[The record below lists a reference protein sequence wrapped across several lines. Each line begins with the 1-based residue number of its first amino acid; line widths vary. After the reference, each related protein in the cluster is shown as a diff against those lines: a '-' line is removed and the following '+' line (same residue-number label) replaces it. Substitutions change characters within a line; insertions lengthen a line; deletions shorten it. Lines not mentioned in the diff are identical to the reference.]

1 MQELKQ
7 KTKQKQKQLLL
18 ILQKNEFSLLRLA
31 ALTTVLTLAGILGRV
46 AFQYIPSVEPLT
58 PLSILTGFFLGPL
71 AGFASGASGFYFSN
85 FLVWGGQGPW
95 TLFQALGAGLAGF
108 VGGLFGKLGAK
119 SRWKALTSTVI
130 GISIYELV
138 VTLGSSIFSLNP
150 AFILFYFLTSLP
162 FSFVHLVSSIGFMIF
177 FFEFKE
183 GVKKLKGG
191 KIIEKEIF
199 GFRLADSVDGKLGN
213 PIIPFLRAKTEHK
226 QGKDK
231 NKSKNKFW
239 FIFKRK
245 QDD

>member
-1 MQELKQ
+1 MQGLKQ

-18 ILQKNEFSLLRLA
+18 LSQKTELSVLRL
-31 ALTTVLTLAGILGRV
+31 TVLTTLLTLVGVLGRV

-71 AGFASGASGFYFSN
+71 AGFASGASGFYLSN

-108 VGGLFGKLGAK
+108 IGGLFGKLGKK
-119 SRWKALTSTVI
+119 SRWKALASTII
-130 GISIYELV
+130 GISIYEFI

-150 AFILFYFLTSLP
+150 GFILFYFLTSLP
-162 FSFVHLVSSIGFMIF
+162 FSFVHLISSVGFMVF

-199 GFRLADSVDGKLGN
+199 GFRLSDSGIGDSIN
-213 PIIPFLRAKTEHK
+213 SIIPFLHAKTEHK

-231 NKSKNKFW
+231 NKSENKFW
-239 FIFKRK
+239 IFKRK

>member
-18 ILQKNEFSLLRLA
+18 LSQKSELSLLRLT
-31 ALTTVLTLAGILGRV
+31 ALTTLLTVAGVLGRA

-58 PLSILTGFFLGPL
+58 PLSILTGFFLGPM
-71 AGFASGASGFYFSN
+71 AGFVSGASGFYFSN

-119 SRWKALTSTVI
+119 SRWKALASTVI
-130 GISIYELV
+130 GISIYEFI

-162 FSFVHLVSSIGFMIF
+162 FSFVHLVSSIGFVVF

-183 GVKKLKGG
+183 GIKKLKGG

-199 GFRLADSVDGKLGN
+199 GFRFTDGDSGGLTN
-213 PIIPFLRAKTEHK
+213 SIIPFLHAKTERR

-231 NKSKNKFW
+231 SKPENKFW
-239 FIFKRK
+239 LLKRK